1 MSLAIQS
8 SEPSATAAKAKAAIK
23 IITPDGSV
31 NIDLHELID
40 ARLNRLTHHFEYLNH
55 SGVVAWV
62 IFGALLVVSF
72 VSRFGSDVLEPL
84 WIKLMLGLTSLAA
97 VAVLVY
103 PYFDDVLR
111 YPLTNGVFSMIVVYI
126 LFALLMISKAR
137 FAAKDSEFQSF
148 ALRTAR
154 SLELSGNHTVAMAL
168 RAASVDML
176 GHLQV

>member
-1 MSLAIQS
+1 LDLIHHFV
-8 SEPSATAAKAKAAIK
+8 
-23 IITPDGSV
+23 PD
-31 NIDLHELID
+31 LI
-40 ARLNRLTHHFEYLNH
+40 NSRLTHHFEYLNH

-62 IFGALLVVSF
+62 IFGVLLLVF
-72 VSRFGSDVLEPL
+72 LVSRFGSDVLEPL
-84 WIKLMLGLTSLAA
+84 WIKIMLGLTSLAA
-97 VAVLVY
+97 LAVLVY

-111 YPLTNGVFSMIVVYI
+111 YPLANGVFSMIVVYI

-154 SLELSGNHTVAMAL
+154 SLELSGNHKVATAL